1 MRSCW
6 IALVVAVAPLALGRG
21 DDEAPTRA
29 EAGAPRRE
37 PELRAALADYLAQL
51 RPESRVQAQFAF
63 ADPQRLDWHFIPRE
77 RRGLPLAAMALPE
90 RLATDALLRQF
101 LNTRGYLRVQGV
113 LELEEELREA
123 EQAAGRDGLWRDRE
137 RYYVSLFGNLAAS
150 EPWGV
155 RVEGHHLSLQFT
167 GVPGSGVA
175 VTPLFLGANPA
186 QVRRGGRA
194 GLTLLGS
201 IETAARALLDA
212 LKPEERARA
221 VIATTAPA
229 DVLFGPGQAPPE
241 RTAGLPLVGIGER
254 TTARLVELILEL
266 PLADLAVEAPEPVGG
281 AGDPA
286 AWLAEGRFVWAG
298 GGEPGAPHYWR
309 LWLGSQIVEWDD
321 TQDGANHVHLL
332 VRDVRHDFAS
342 EWLADHRRM
351 ERPAGVSP
359 GHDAGGGS
367 DDSSR

>member
-21 DDEAPTRA
+21 EDDATAQA
-29 EAGAPRRE
+29 EAGALRRE
-37 PELRAALADYLAQL
+37 PELRATLADYLAQL
-51 RPESRVQAQFAF
+51 RPESRAQAQFAF

-137 RYYVSLFGNLAAS
+137 RYYLSLFGELAAG
-150 EPWGV
+150 EPWSV
-155 RVEGHHLSLQFT
+155 RFEGHHLSMHFT

-201 IETAARALLDA
+201 IEAAARALLHA
-212 LKPEERARA
+212 LTPEQRASA
-221 VIATTAPA
+221 VIAATAPA

-241 RTAGLPLVGIGER
+241 RTAGLPLVGLR
-254 TTARLVELILEL
+254 DAATCRLVELLLEL
-266 PLADLAVEAPEPVGG
+266 PIADLAVESPEPLGG
-281 AGDPA
+281 LASDG
-286 AWLAEGRFVWAG
+286 WLAEGRFVWAG
-298 GGEPGAPHYWR
+298 SGEVGAPHYWR

-321 TQDGANHVHLL
+321 TQDGANHIHLL

-342 EWLADHRRM
+342 GWLADHRRT
-351 ERPAGVSP
+351 ERPAGATP
-359 GHDAGGGS
+359 GQAAGGED

>member
-21 DDEAPTRA
+21 DDDATTRA

-51 RPESRVQAQFAF
+51 RPESRAQAQFAF

-137 RYYVSLFGNLAAS
+137 RYFVSLFGDLAAS
-150 EPWGV
+150 EPWGM
-155 RVEGHHLSLQFT
+155 RFEGHHLSLQFT

-201 IETAARALLDA
+201 IETAARALLHA
-212 LKPEERARA
+212 LTPEQRASA
-221 VIATTAPA
+221 VIAATAPA
-229 DVLFGPGQAPPE
+229 DVLFGPGQAPPD
-241 RTAGLPLVGIGER
+241 RTAGVALDRLGDVA
-254 TTARLVELILEL
+254 TARLIELILEL
-266 PLADLAVEAPEPVGG
+266 PFADLGVAQPEPLDDALDQGG
-281 AGDPA
+281 PA
-286 AWLAEGRFVWAG
+286 DGRFVWAG
-298 GGEPGAPHYWR
+298 GGEVGAPHYWR
-309 LWLGSQIVEWDD
+309 LWLGSQVVEWDD

-342 EWLADHRRM
+342 GWLADHRRQ
-351 ERPAGVSP
+351 ERPAGASP
-359 GHDAGGGS
+359 GQAAGHEHDE
-367 DDSSR
+367 SSR